1 MHSKRGEALS
11 QWVGVL
17 SVEAPPVCWVLEPNS
32 SESPS
37 LPSTSSVRGKDCVMR
52 VGWAESRGRGGY
64 GRKERIQESGEIGR
78 WMAQWQLA
86 FVECSLG
93 AVPYAE
99 CFVYFSPG
107 ENRNR
112 VRLERKDWS
121 FVRWMKEEHFRS
133 RNSSSQG

>member
-1 MHSKRGEALS
+1 
-11 QWVGVL
+11 
-17 SVEAPPVCWVLEPNS
+17 
-32 SESPS
+32 
-37 LPSTSSVRGKDCVMR
+37 
-52 VGWAESRGRGGY
+52 
-64 GRKERIQESGEIGR
+64 
-78 WMAQWQLA
+78 MAQWQLA

-99 CFVYFSPG
+99 CFVYFFPG